1 MKQDVNT
8 LVHRDYLSTRP
19 FAEVVA
25 AFEAAIGSVEGDKL
39 SQVTRE
45 SKSADEFAERV
56 KKFEGS
62 SGFMLFLK
70 IEHGPW
76 MAKAG
81 LQGKGTLY
89 ILGNPLIAQ
98 TMIRYSIDVGLYV
111 PVRMLVYADP
121 ETGVGRVA
129 YDLPSSQLARLG
141 DTRVND
147 AVKALDDKMAALAE
161 LVTGDK
167 D

>member
-1 MKQDVNT
+1 MQQDVNT
-8 LVHRDYLSTRP
+8 LIHRDYVSQRP

-25 AFEAAIGSVEGDKL
+25 AFEEAIGNVEGDTL

-45 SKSADEFAERV
+45 SKSAEEFQERV

-70 IEHGPW
+70 VEHGPW

-81 LQGKGTLY
+81 LQGRGTQY
-89 ILGNPLIAQ
+89 ILGNPLLAQ

-121 ETGVGRVA
+121 ESGAGRVA
-129 YDLPSSQLARLG
+129 FDLPSSALARLG
-141 DTRVND
+141 DPRVND
-147 AVKALDDKMAALAE
+147 AVKALDEKMAALAE

-167 D
+167 G